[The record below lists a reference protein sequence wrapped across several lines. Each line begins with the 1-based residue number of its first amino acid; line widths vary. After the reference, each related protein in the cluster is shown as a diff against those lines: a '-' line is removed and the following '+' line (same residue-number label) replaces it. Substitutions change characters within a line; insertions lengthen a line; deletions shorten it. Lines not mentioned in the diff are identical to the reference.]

1 LLLMTEKDKIRK
13 YEKTAEA
20 TAADPSL
27 EQPEDLQAESPVK
40 GGGQTA
46 ENDETAELEAKI
58 EAARQEAQ
66 ANYERLLRV
75 SAEFDNY
82 KKRSAREIQDFR
94 KYANETLLK
103 ELLPMVDN
111 LELAIKSASEESNGQ
126 ESLVN
131 GIDLTLKE
139 ILRVLNK
146 FGVQAVEALNQPFD
160 PVFHQAVVSE
170 ESDTHPKNTVI
181 QELQK
186 GYTLHDRLLRPSMV
200 VVAKPKADGGAG
212 QTGENH

>member
-1 LLLMTEKDKIRK
+1 MTEKDKIRK

-20 TAADPSL
+20 TAADPSQEQL
-27 EQPEDLQAESPVK
+27 EDSQDESSNQS
-40 GGGQTA
+40 GGQTA
-46 ENDETAELEAKI
+46 ESNSEVELEAKV

-66 ANYERLLRV
+66 LNYDRFLRV

-82 KKRSAREIQDFR
+82 RKRSARETQDFR
-94 KYANETLLK
+94 KYANESLLK
-103 ELLPMVDN
+103 ELLPVVDT
-111 LELAIKSASEESNGQ
+111 LELAIKSAREESKGQ
-126 ESLVN
+126 ESIVN

-146 FGVQAVEALNQPFD
+146 FGVQPIEALNQPFD
-160 PVFHQAVVSE
+160 PVFHQAVVGQ

-186 GYTLHDRLLRPSMV
+186 GYTLHDRLLRPAMV
-200 VVAKPKADGGAG
+200 VVAKPKTDGDAG
-212 QTGENH
+212 QTDENE

>member
-1 LLLMTEKDKIRK
+1 MTEKDKIRK

-20 TAADPSL
+20 TAADPSQEQL
-27 EQPEDLQAESPVK
+27 EDSQGESSNQS
-40 GGGQTA
+40 GGQTA
-46 ENDETAELEAKI
+46 ESNSEVELEAKV

-66 ANYERLLRV
+66 LNYDRFLRV

-82 KKRSAREIQDFR
+82 RKRSARETQDFR
-94 KYANETLLK
+94 KYANESLLK
-103 ELLPMVDN
+103 ELLPVVDT
-111 LELAIKSASEESNGQ
+111 LELAIKSAREESRGQ
-126 ESLVN
+126 ESIVN

-146 FGVQAVEALNQPFD
+146 FGVQPIEALNQPFD
-160 PVFHQAVVSE
+160 PVFHQAVVGQ

-186 GYTLHDRLLRPSMV
+186 GYTLHDRLLRPAMV
-200 VVAKPKADGGAG
+200 VVAKPKTDGGAG
-212 QTGENH
+212 QTDENE

>member
-1 LLLMTEKDKIRK
+1 MTEKDKIRK

-20 TAADPSL
+20 TAADPSQEQL
-27 EQPEDLQAESPVK
+27 EDSQDESPNQS
-40 GGGQTA
+40 GGQTA
-46 ENDETAELEAKI
+46 ESNSEVELEAKV

-66 ANYERLLRV
+66 LNYDRFLRV

-82 KKRSAREIQDFR
+82 RKRSARETQDFR
-94 KYANETLLK
+94 KYANESLLK
-103 ELLPMVDN
+103 ELLPVVDT
-111 LELAIKSASEESNGQ
+111 LELAIKSAREESKGQ
-126 ESLVN
+126 ESIVN

-146 FGVQAVEALNQPFD
+146 FGVQPIDALNQPFD
-160 PVFHQAVVSE
+160 PVFHQAVVGQ

-186 GYTLHDRLLRPSMV
+186 GYTLHDRLLRPAMV
-200 VVAKPKADGGAG
+200 VVAKPKTDGDAG
-212 QTGENH
+212 QTDEKE

>member
-1 LLLMTEKDKIRK
+1 MTEKDKIRK

-20 TAADPSL
+20 TAADPSQEQL
-27 EQPEDLQAESPVK
+27 EDSQDESSNQS
-40 GGGQTA
+40 GGQTA
-46 ENDETAELEAKI
+46 ESNSVVELQAKV

-66 ANYERLLRV
+66 LNYDRFLRV

-82 KKRSAREIQDFR
+82 KKRSARETQDFR
-94 KYANETLLK
+94 KYANESLLK
-103 ELLPMVDN
+103 ELLPVVDT
-111 LELAIKSASEESNGQ
+111 LELAIKSAREESKGQ
-126 ESLVN
+126 ESIVN

-146 FGVQAVEALNQPFD
+146 FGVQPIEALNQPFD
-160 PVFHQAVVSE
+160 PVFHQAVVGQ

-186 GYTLHDRLLRPSMV
+186 GYTLHDRLLRPAMV
-200 VVAKPKADGGAG
+200 VVAKPKTDGGAG
-212 QTGENH
+212 QTDENE

>member
-1 LLLMTEKDKIRK
+1 MTEKDKIRK

-20 TAADPSL
+20 TAADSSPEHL
-27 EQPEDLQAESPVK
+27 ENLQDELSNQGGDQAAESHGAVEP
-40 GGGQTA
+40 
-46 ENDETAELEAKI
+46 EAVI

-66 ANYERLLRV
+66 LNYDRFLRV

-82 KKRSAREIQDFR
+82 RKRSARETQDFR

-103 ELLPMVDN
+103 ELLPVVDT
-111 LELAIKSASEESNGQ
+111 LELAIKSAREESKGH

-139 ILRVLNK
+139 ILRVLSK
-146 FGVQAVEALNQPFD
+146 FGVQPIEALDQPFD
-160 PVFHQAVVSE
+160 PVFHQAVASQ
-170 ESDTHPKNTVI
+170 ESDTHPKNKVI

-186 GYTLHDRLLRPSMV
+186 GYTLHDRLLRPAMV
-200 VVAKPKADGGAG
+200 VVATPKTDGGAG
-212 QTGENH
+212 QTGKNE

>member
-1 LLLMTEKDKIRK
+1 MTEKDKIRK

-20 TAADPSL
+20 TAADPSQEQL
-27 EQPEDLQAESPVK
+27 EDSQDESSNQS
-40 GGGQTA
+40 GGQTA
-46 ENDETAELEAKI
+46 ESNSEVELEAKV

-66 ANYERLLRV
+66 LNYDRFLRV

-82 KKRSAREIQDFR
+82 RKRSARETQDFR
-94 KYANETLLK
+94 KYANESLLK
-103 ELLPMVDN
+103 ELLPVVDT
-111 LELAIKSASEESNGQ
+111 LELAIKSAREESKGQ
-126 ESLVN
+126 ESIVN

-146 FGVQAVEALNQPFD
+146 FGVQPIEALNQPFD
-160 PVFHQAVVSE
+160 PVFHQAVVGQ

-186 GYTLHDRLLRPSMV
+186 GYTLHDRLLRPAMV
-200 VVAKPKADGGAG
+200 VVAKPKTDGGAG
-212 QTGENH
+212 QTDENE